1 MLNALYSRA
10 RALNSSSTETTAI
23 SFIDTCPPSFYIL
36 NSRVK
41 PSNSLSLSA
50 GKALETDDR
59 EAGSEYFDSSLPQ
72 KKAELLEHQ
81 PETHDDNNGV
91 EMTTKR
97 ERSRSPLESRE
108 QEEHVEQVDQDPQL
122 QVNQEQQQ
130 FARETEILK
139 ERLKADRNSP
149 TGFPLNL
156 PASLTIT
163 TKSAKSELV
172 DNSPVSPPTSC
183 PSPAQS
189 PQFPL
194 PGAGLPLLPG
204 LPGQGAPDGP
214 AMAAAL
220 QQVLALQQGQG
231 SGQMPSSAALL
242 QQAQAL
248 AQLASLAQLQGMFL
262 LQQPGMQQGQQHE
275 VEMILNETK
284 DNFPNFTFTCA
295 LH

>member
-81 PETHDDNNGV
+81 PETHDENNVV

-97 ERSRSPLESRE
+97 ERSRSPRE
-108 QEEHVEQVDQDPQL
+108 QEKHVEQVDQDQQL

-262 LQQPGMQQGQQHE
+262 LQQPGMQQGQQQQHE
-275 VEMILNETK
+275 VEII
-284 DNFPNFTFTCA
+284 
-295 LH
+295 